1 MLTLFLISFNIKL
14 SDDDGGKKMK
24 VAILTQ
30 KIINNVDEVNEKG
43 TFDVARYD
51 YKQVA
56 IKVIEDKKLSDRMIA
71 EDFFCESQNI
81 EVRNW
86 AVVSK
91 YFDFAEPSRST
102 KVGDY
107 ITIENRVYIVEPFGF
122 SEVKKVGDIPEGA
135 EPYFYY

>member
-1 MLTLFLISFNIKL
+1 
-14 SDDDGGKKMK
+14 MK
-24 VAILTQ
+24 VAVLTQ

-56 IKVIEDKKLSDRMIA
+56 IKVIEDEKLNDRMIA
-71 EDFFCESQNI
+71 EDFYCESQNI

-91 YFDFAEPSRST
+91 YFDFAEESRST

-107 ITIENRVYIVEPFGF
+107 ITIGNTVYIVEPFGF